1 MHPRYRHRDH
11 HGLQDL
17 DDLLELQ
24 RLGRQILAHRLDAG
38 YQIQHPLD
46 VEHHLDVG
54 HRLDEERLTDL
65 DVRQQRRLDEEHHL
79 DEGHG
84 PCPGWS

>member
-1 MHPRYRHRDH
+1 MHLRYRHRDH

-17 DDLLELQ
+17 DGLLELQ
-24 RLGRQILAHRLDAG
+24 RLGRQILAHRLDVG

-65 DVRQQRRLDEEHHL
+65 DVRQQRRLDEEHHR
-79 DEGHG
+79 DEGRG